1 MLLGLVCS
9 DAVESNRSEVP
20 LSTAV
25 MRHCVP
31 GRAIKA
37 NDSGGGGNHGGA
49 SGGFGDG
56 GITSSQISCTR
67 HKKARS
73 FQLSIPSL

>member
-9 DAVESNRSEVP
+9 DAVEPNLSNAP
-20 LSTAV
+20 LLTTV

-31 GRAIKA
+31 GRAFKA
-37 NDSGGGGNHGGA
+37 NDCGGGGRSGGA

-73 FQLSIPSL
+73 FQLSLPSL